1 MMPGIS
7 PNAEIAMAAQTDES
21 PATEPTLRSISAQ
34 AMT

>member
-1 MMPGIS
+1 MMPGTK
-7 PNAEIAMAAQTDES
+7 PKAAIAIAAQTDES